1 VPNRQQARATPAE
14 LERPLPL
21 MAAMVD
27 CGVGCYWLEPG
38 GMLNLDAA
46 ILAIWGVSLEELALP
61 YRSAL
66 LSFVHADDVPI
77 ARTLRAF
84 QAAPSKTSVPVATFR
99 VVRPDGDLRWVQVR
113 EHASE
118 AVAGASSGVYGVAI
132 DLTTVKRDEQALVR
146 QQTHDAVG
154 TLSAGL
160 AHDFNNLLFAI
171 LGNATLA
178 LGMVQVPEQ
187 HPLRES
193 LREIERASA
202 RASELVQ
209 RLSLFSRPPQPK
221 RRWIELTEV
230 IDEALR
236 GLRRSTLPARV
247 QVRVQSGSASY
258 AILADAK
265 LAEQVVSNLIANAAQ
280 AIEGQDRAIDL
291 ELSHVTL
298 ADQPW
303 LRALELAPGV
313 YVSLA
318 VRDYGNGMDQATLDR
333 AFEPFFSTRPKGKGL
348 GLGLCIAQ
356 AVMRSHGG
364 DVRVESELGHGTCA
378 HVYWPSVATNF

>member
-1 VPNRQQARATPAE
+1 MPNRPKSPADAAE
-14 LERPLPL
+14 LARPAPL
-21 MAAMVD
+21 MAALAS

-38 GMLNLDAA
+38 GMLRLDDG
-46 ILAIWGVSLEELALP
+46 ILALWGVSLEELALP

-66 LSFVHADDVPI
+66 LAFVHADDVPS

-84 QAAPSKTSVPVATFR
+84 QAAPGRGSAAAAAFR
-99 VVRPDGDLRWVQVR
+99 VLRPDGGTRWVQVR
-113 EHASE
+113 EHE
-118 AVAGASSGVYGVAI
+118 LEPAGGVYGVAI
-132 DLTTVKRDEQALVR
+132 DLTSVKSEEQALVR

-178 LGMVQVPEQ
+178 LGMTLVGEG

-202 RASELVQ
+202 RASDLVQ
-209 RLSLFSRPPQPK
+209 RLSLYSRPPQPK
-221 RRWIELTEV
+221 RRRIELTEV

-236 GLRRSTLPARV
+236 SLRRSTLPARA

-258 AILADAK
+258 AVLADEK

-280 AIEGQDRAIDL
+280 AMDGQDRPIDV
-291 ELSHVTL
+291 ELAHVTL
-298 ADQPW
+298 DDQPW
-303 LRALELAPGV
+303 LRALELAPGA
-313 YVSLA
+313 YVSLR
-318 VRDYGNGMDQATLDR
+318 VRDYGGGMDQATLAR

-348 GLGLCIAQ
+348 GLGLCIVQGILHA
-356 AVMRSHGG
+356 HGG
-364 DVRVESELGHGTCA
+364 GVRIETESGRGTCV
-378 HVYWPSVATNF
+378 HVYWPGDPSAT